1 MTLPF
6 DNDTSAAIQRIASA
20 HLKHDKLKKGLS
32 VFAIALATFL
42 MTAVLLLVSGIK
54 TVNRNGGNS
63 ITGSYHA
70 LVTGVTQEQYE
81 RLAGDSHIELL
92 GFNASLGSVSDN
104 DTHLNISCT
113 NRDSLILN
121 GLSVSEGKMPE
132 QADEA
137 VIEKEYLLNRGID
150 AGIGDSISL
159 PTENGQEEFIVSG
172 FLKTSA
178 GGTDRSLYAAIL
190 SVDYFN
196 AADGWNT
203 LSPMVMIRLTS
214 QYASG
219 DEEIHNVVTQV
230 CRDAGIKQAPSF
242 NEAYIELSHPS
253 VWMTAAALFGLS
265 VVIMAGVL
273 VIYCIFY
280 ISIINAIKDYG
291 QLRTIG
297 MTKGQIKRLVYKEG
311 NSLSLTAVP
320 IGMAAGIIVSYLLI
334 PQGFRFGSLIWVCP
348 LAGVLVFFTVR
359 LSIKKPAAIAAAVS
373 PIEAYRFEAEIP
385 VLHMHKR
392 KKISP
397 VFLAERQIL
406 RNKKK
411 NMLSIA
417 SLVLTG
423 ILLFSVSSV
432 LSSINARDM
441 SLSGFSMGQFYVGIQ
456 NSELRE
462 NSLEAIQ
469 KNSPF
474 TDEIYRSFSH
484 VSGIEKISVI
494 SNLPVSRN
502 LQAQESDAA
511 IVGFG
516 QEDMDLIKSCAS
528 RDTIPEYEE
537 MTSQNKLLVG
547 RPDDFEEYFGRQP
560 EAGSSVTLKI
570 FDGTDVKEM
579 DLEIAAVL
587 DQKKIGN
594 NGDKIDMLL
603 LPMDSISKIAAS
615 NTTYQYVIRVTD
627 NMEQQ
632 AQKEMEQILTSAPRL
647 SLRTLSDAIAQNE
660 NFLQG
665 ITFALTAA
673 VIFIGCFSVMN
684 LLNTILTGIIVRQKE
699 FALMRSVGMS
709 QKQLTRMICCE
720 GLMVAAA
727 GLVLSILAGGS
738 MGFILCGFLKREL
751 MTYLKYQFPVGILLI
766 YCIVILLCSLA
777 ITEGAL
783 RRQRKSSL
791 IELLRG

>member
-1 MTLPF
+1 
-6 DNDTSAAIQRIASA
+6 
-20 HLKHDKLKKGLS
+20 
-32 VFAIALATFL
+32 
-42 MTAVLLLVSGIK
+42 
-54 TVNRNGGNS
+54 
-63 ITGSYHA
+63 
-70 LVTGVTQEQYE
+70 
-81 RLAGDSHIELL
+81 
-92 GFNASLGSVSDN
+92 
-104 DTHLNISCT
+104 
-113 NRDSLILN
+113 
-121 GLSVSEGKMPE
+121 
-132 QADEA
+132 
-137 VIEKEYLLNRGID
+137 
-150 AGIGDSISL
+150 
-159 PTENGQEEFIVSG
+159 
-172 FLKTSA
+172 
-178 GGTDRSLYAAIL
+178 
-190 SVDYFN
+190 
-196 AADGWNT
+196 
-203 LSPMVMIRLTS
+203 
-214 QYASG
+214 
-219 DEEIHNVVTQV
+219 
-230 CRDAGIKQAPSF
+230 
-242 NEAYIELSHPS
+242 
-253 VWMTAAALFGLS
+253 
-265 VVIMAGVL
+265 
-273 VIYCIFY
+273 
-280 ISIINAIKDYG
+280 
-291 QLRTIG
+291 
-297 MTKGQIKRLVYKEG
+297 
-311 NSLSLTAVP
+311 
-320 IGMAAGIIVSYLLI
+320 
-334 PQGFRFGSLIWVCP
+334 
-348 LAGVLVFFTVR
+348 
-359 LSIKKPAAIAAAVS
+359 
-373 PIEAYRFEAEIP
+373 
-385 VLHMHKR
+385 MHKR

-432 LSSINARDM
+432 LSSVNARDM

-462 NSLEAIQ
+462 NALEAVQ

-494 SNLPVSRN
+494 SNLPVSGD

-537 MTSQNKLLVG
+537 MASQNKLLIG

-615 NTTYQYVIRVTD
+615 NTTYQYMIRVAD

-665 ITFALTAA
+665 ITLALTAA

>member
-1 MTLPF
+1 M
-6 DNDTSAAIQRIASA
+6 
-20 HLKHDKLKKGLS
+20 
-32 VFAIALATFL
+32 
-42 MTAVLLLVSGIK
+42 
-54 TVNRNGGNS
+54 
-63 ITGSYHA
+63 
-70 LVTGVTQEQYE
+70 
-81 RLAGDSHIELL
+81 
-92 GFNASLGSVSDN
+92 
-104 DTHLNISCT
+104 
-113 NRDSLILN
+113 
-121 GLSVSEGKMPE
+121 
-132 QADEA
+132 
-137 VIEKEYLLNRGID
+137 
-150 AGIGDSISL
+150 
-159 PTENGQEEFIVSG
+159 
-172 FLKTSA
+172 
-178 GGTDRSLYAAIL
+178 
-190 SVDYFN
+190 
-196 AADGWNT
+196 
-203 LSPMVMIRLTS
+203 
-214 QYASG
+214 SG
-219 DEEIHNVVTQV
+219 D
-230 CRDAGIKQAPSF
+230 
-242 NEAYIELSHPS
+242 
-253 VWMTAAALFGLS
+253 
-265 VVIMAGVL
+265 
-273 VIYCIFY
+273 
-280 ISIINAIKDYG
+280 
-291 QLRTIG
+291 
-297 MTKGQIKRLVYKEG
+297 
-311 NSLSLTAVP
+311 
-320 IGMAAGIIVSYLLI
+320 
-334 PQGFRFGSLIWVCP
+334 
-348 LAGVLVFFTVR
+348 
-359 LSIKKPAAIAAAVS
+359 
-373 PIEAYRFEAEIP
+373 
-385 VLHMHKR
+385 
-392 KKISP
+392 
-397 VFLAERQIL
+397 
-406 RNKKK
+406 
-411 NMLSIA
+411 
-417 SLVLTG
+417 
-423 ILLFSVSSV
+423 
-432 LSSINARDM
+432 
-441 SLSGFSMGQFYVGIQ
+441 
-456 NSELRE
+456 
-462 NSLEAIQ
+462 
-469 KNSPF
+469 
-474 TDEIYRSFSH
+474 
-484 VSGIEKISVI
+484 
-494 SNLPVSRN
+494 

-537 MTSQNKLLVG
+537 MASQNKLLIG

-615 NTTYQYVIRVTD
+615 NTTYQYMIRVAD

-665 ITFALTAA
+665 ITLALTAA